1 MNQRMPFLAI
11 IVALVLFIG
20 NSALYVIK
28 ETERAVKLRFGRIVA
43 ADITPGLYLKIP
55 FAEDVRKFDARVL
68 TLDAEP
74 ESYLTAEKKRVIV
87 DAFAKWRIADVA
99 MYYRATGGDEAVA
112 HARLADRVND
122 GLRNQFGVRTLH
134 EVVSGERDLLMANI
148 ADGLNK
154 TVRESLGIEV
164 VDVRVKRIDLPTE
177 VSEQVFRRMKA
188 EREKEAR
195 ELRSKGIEAGERIRA
210 DADRQQVILMAN
222 ANKEAEQV
230 RGEGDARATAIY
242 SAAFQKDPEFYA
254 FTRRLAAYRAT
265 FANKSDVM
273 LLEPDSDFFRYLKN
287 PKAQ

>member
-74 ESYLTAEKKRVIV
+74 ESYLTAEKKRLIV

>member
-1 MNQRMPFLAI
+1 MNQKMPFLAI

-20 NSALYVIK
+20 NNAVYVIK

-99 MYYRATGGDEAVA
+99 MYYRATGGDETVA
-112 HARLADRVND
+112 HSRLADRVND